1 MYDVIIIGGGP
12 AGLSAGI
19 YAARGGLKTVIVE
32 SGATGGQA
40 ATTPEVENYPGVER
54 TDGFAL
60 TATMQKQCADFG
72 VEFAYDEVEGI
83 KADGAIKSILLS
95 SGDRIEGKT
104 LIVATGAKPRKLGL
118 TDEDKY
124 IGAGIS
130 YCATCDGA
138 FFKGKPV
145 AVIGGG
151 NTAAEDALYLEK
163 FASKVYLIHR
173 RDELR
178 ADKTLANRIKN
189 SGIITVWNSVV
200 TKLIGDTK
208 LAQIEVKNIKTD
220 SLTSYSVNGVFV
232 AIGQT
237 PSSDRLNFLP
247 LNDAGYVVTDEN
259 MCTPLRGVFVAGDIR
274 AKQLRQIVTA
284 AADGAIAADSAIKY
298 LSNLE

>member
-1 MYDVIIIGGGP
+1 MYDVIIMGGGP

-32 SGATGGQA
+32 SGASGGQA

-54 TDGFAL
+54 TDGFSL

-72 VEFAYDEVEGI
+72 VEFAYDEVEEIEADTSI
-83 KADGAIKSILLS
+83 KRVQLS
-95 SGDRIEGKT
+95 SGNMIEGKT

-118 TDEDKY
+118 ADEDKY

-138 FFKGKPV
+138 FFKGKTV

-178 ADKTLANRIKN
+178 ADKSLTHRIKN
-189 SGIITVWNSVV
+189 SGVIPVWDSVV
-200 TKLIGDTK
+200 TKLIGESK

-220 SLTSYSVNGVFV
+220 LLTSYSVNGVFV
-232 AIGQT
+232 AIGQI
-237 PSSDRLNFLP
+237 PSSDKLNFLP
-247 LNDAGYVVTDEN
+247 LDDVGYVVADEN
-259 MCTPLRGVFVAGDIR
+259 MCTPLGGVFVAGDVR

-298 LSNLE
+298 LSNQE